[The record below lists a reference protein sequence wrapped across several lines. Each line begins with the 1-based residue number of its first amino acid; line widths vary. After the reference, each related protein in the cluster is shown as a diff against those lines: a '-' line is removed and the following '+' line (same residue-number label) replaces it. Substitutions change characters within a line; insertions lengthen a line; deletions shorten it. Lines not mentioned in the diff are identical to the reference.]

1 MPFIGTMTD
10 VSSANGAYTSGS
22 NLDIALTKGNYI
34 FSVRSGGVYH
44 YNGIFMVTYYDS
56 ADKAS
61 AELVHGDYQTTC
73 THSVIHNGN
82 NNGTFRLSFNR
93 SFDGLNVRV
102 MRLT

>member
-61 AELVHGDYQTTC
+61 VAGSVNLNKPDENSAAYNDIFKKYLPILFEVKELKE
-73 THSVIHNGN
+73 
-82 NNGTFRLSFNR
+82 
-93 SFDGLNVRV
+93 
-102 MRLT
+102 

>member
-10 VSSANGAYTSGS
+10 VASANGAYTSGS
-22 NLDIALTKGNYI
+22 NLDIALTTGNYI

-44 YNGIFMVTYYDS
+44 YNGIFMVTYFDS
-56 ADKAS
+56 ADKS
-61 AELVHGDYQTTC
+61 SVELVHGDYQTTC

-82 NNGTFRLSFNR
+82 NDGTFRLSFNR